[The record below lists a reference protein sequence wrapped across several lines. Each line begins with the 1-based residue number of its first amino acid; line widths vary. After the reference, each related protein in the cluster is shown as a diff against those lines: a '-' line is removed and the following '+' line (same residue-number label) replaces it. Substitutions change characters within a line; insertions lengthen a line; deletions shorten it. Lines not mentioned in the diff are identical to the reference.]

1 MLNWY
6 SLQPILERS
15 PCDVALIFDCCY
27 AASAARSAPDGTT
40 EILAACGR
48 EFKTPGVSDHSFT
61 RVLMQEM
68 SSFGS
73 SPFTIAQLHTR
84 LIKDRQKLQ
93 RTPIHAFLSDAS
105 CPSILLSSLLLS
117 NDTSSILNTV
127 SEILDDVPESSD
139 ALATNGDASPNED
152 SNDSTQPTSPSYSQP
167 FREPR
172 VLLAVS
178 IESNA
183 QPPDVTSW
191 ARWLAS
197 EAPPGIQNIDVRIES
212 AYISNSTLML
222 LSLPIALWS
231 RLPET
236 SAYRF
241 VDFIRSSNLLR
252 EELPRA
258 PEDQAGSP
266 TKDEKSRTE
275 VQHQSKQ
282 QGLDELDFYYVKR
295 LALSLYRQYSE
306 AERIFRDVADYAI
319 SLHEV
324 FIEIE
329 GKHATLPATK
339 IMQLVISKNDCE
351 RALEEIE
358 TLLSTRIA
366 RTNKLHRRSQSLPQ
380 IPSELTELKLELISN
395 TVILLGYIDV
405 KPKAQDIQK
414 DTRSRFKEISLTDAR
429 VPVDTGDLKPP
440 QVNRRPESPKSEI
453 DEDYIFL
460 DETVS
465 IRGTIISTASPS
477 SKDTISFI
485 APNSSR
491 DTIISTAPTSTNVT
505 PSASPLGQYQ
515 KPSLNRPGPEKP
527 RFISKLRLKSKR
539 TS

>member
-15 PCDVALIFDCCY
+15 PCDVALILDCCY

-73 SPFTIAQLHTR
+73 LPFTIAQLHTR

-93 RTPIHAFLSDAS
+93 RTPVHAFLSDAS
-105 CPSILLSSLLLS
+105 RPSITLSSLLPS
-117 NDTSSILNTV
+117 NDTSSSLNTV
-127 SEILDDVPESSD
+127 PEIFDEATERSD
-139 ALATNGDASPNED
+139 ALATNGDSSPNED
-152 SNDSTQPTSPSYSQP
+152 SNDSTQATSPSYSQP

-178 IESNA
+178 IESSA

-191 ARWLAS
+191 AKWLAS
-197 EAPPGIQNIDVRIES
+197 EAPPGIQKIDIKIES

-241 VDFIRSSNLLR
+241 VDFIRSTNLLR
-252 EELPRA
+252 DELLRV
-258 PEDQAGSP
+258 PEDQPGSP
-266 TKDEKSRTE
+266 AMDQESCTE

-282 QGLDELDFYYVKR
+282 QALDELDFSNVKR
-295 LALSLYRQYSE
+295 LAISVHRQYSR
-306 AERIFRDVADYAI
+306 AERVFSDVADYAMALYRVI
-319 SLHEV
+319 
-324 FIEIE
+324 IEIE
-329 GKHATLPATK
+329 GKQATLSATK
-339 IMQLVISKNDCE
+339 IMRLAISKNDCE

-358 TLLSTRIA
+358 TLLSNQIA
-366 RTNKLHRRSQSLPQ
+366 RTKLHRRSQAVPQ
-380 IPSELTELKLELISN
+380 IPSKLVELKVELISN

-405 KPKAQDIQK
+405 KPKTEDIQR
-414 DTRSRFKEISLTDAR
+414 DTRSRFKEISRTDAW
-429 VPVDTGDLKPP
+429 VPVGTGDLKPE
-440 QVNRRPESPKSEI
+440 QVKRPESPKSEV
-453 DEDYIFL
+453 DEDYIFS
-460 DETVS
+460 DETV
-465 IRGTIISTASPS
+465 PV
-477 SKDTISFI
+477 KE
-485 APNSSR
+485 
-491 DTIISTAPTSTNVT
+491 TIISTAPTSSRDTIYSTAPTSTNAT
-505 PSASPLGQYQ
+505 PSTSPLGQFDRP
-515 KPSLNRPGPEKP
+515 PSLRQSLKKHRLVP
-527 RFISKLRLKSKR
+527 RLRLKSR
-539 TS
+539 WAS